1 MHCKVVIKQA
11 KLTTQSK
18 IEDRE
23 SNIYPHTECSI
34 LYR

>member
-1 MHCKVVIKQA
+1 MHRKVVIKQA
-11 KLTTQSK
+11 KLPTQSK

-23 SNIYPHTECSI
+23 SNIYSECSI